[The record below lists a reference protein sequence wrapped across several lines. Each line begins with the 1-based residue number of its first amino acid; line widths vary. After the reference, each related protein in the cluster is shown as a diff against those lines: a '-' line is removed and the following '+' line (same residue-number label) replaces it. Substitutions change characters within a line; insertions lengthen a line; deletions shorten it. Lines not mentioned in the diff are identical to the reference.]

1 MAVFYVRDACA
12 SVAQPFVEAAMPVA
26 MHVRTRRLRMLVLG
40 VFALAACQRTPTFSP
55 TAAAYDVAANRIE
68 ADVRLLAS
76 DAMQGRETGTPGF
89 ERAADAVVARFR
101 ALGLQPAGDDGTFSQ
116 RVPLLKGT
124 RIADGARLDVVRSD
138 RTIPLRFRDHF
149 LPEPG
154 FDNADSAV
162 RAKAVFVGEGI
173 HAPELQ
179 HDDFAGLDLH
189 GRIAVLFGGAPAR
202 FDNDRLAL
210 YASRDEKLRA
220 LVERGAI
227 GAVFVDTADD
237 ETRAP
242 WALQTSN
249 WERPVL
255 RLRDADGHG
264 IDTYPQLRVVARV
277 STAAADLIFD
287 GSGHTAADLA
297 HAALLDQLHGFM
309 LPVTLSLAARTHVE
323 PLDSRNVVAR
333 LPGRDA
339 TLGRDAIVY
348 SAHLDHLGVRAP
360 VAGDDT
366 LQDNIYNGALDN
378 ALGVAIVLETAR
390 ESRDA
395 ANKSRRSLLF
405 IALTGEEEGLLGA
418 QWFSA
423 HPPQHVLADIN
434 LDMPML
440 LAPTRDVVAIGDA
453 HSSLHEALQQAARA
467 LGVAVSA
474 DPFPEESVFVRSDQ
488 YAFVRAGIPALYL
501 DGGVIPAASS
511 AGKAA
516 DPKTVPKLAQRDF
529 LRRCYHQPCD
539 DVRLPIQYPDA
550 ARMAHLNARLG
561 ALLGNAPQPPRWN
574 AGDFFGER
582 FARP

>member
-1 MAVFYVRDACA
+1 MSVSRPMPVMSMPVMSVLLMCA
-12 SVAQPFVEAAMPVA
+12 SLA
-26 MHVRTRRLRMLVLG
+26 
-40 VFALAACQRTPTFSP
+40 FASCHRTPA
-55 TAAAYDVAANRIE
+55 TAAPASTKDAASMHIE
-68 ADVRLLAS
+68 ADVRTLAA

-89 ERAADAVVARFR
+89 ERAADVVVARLR

-116 RVPLLKGT
+116 QVPLLKGT
-124 RIADGARLDVVRSD
+124 RIAEGARLDVVRAD

-149 LPEPG
+149 LPEPD
-154 FDNADSAV
+154 FDKADSAV
-162 RAKAVFVGEGI
+162 RAPAVFVGQGI

-202 FDNDRLAL
+202 FDNDRRAF

-242 WALQTSN
+242 WTQQASN

-264 IDTYPQLRVVARV
+264 IDTFPQLRVIARV
-277 STAAADLIFD
+277 SAAAADLVFD

-297 HAALLDQLHGFM
+297 HTAKLDPLPGFA

-333 LPGRDA
+333 VPGRDA
-339 TLGRDAIVY
+339 MLGRDAIIY
-348 SAHLDHLGVRAP
+348 SAHLDHLGIRAP
-360 VAGDDT
+360 VAGDS
-366 LQDNIYNGALDN
+366 IYNGALDN

-390 ESRDA
+390 ELHDA
-395 ANKSRRSLLF
+395 ASKSKRSLLF
-405 IALTGEEEGLLGA
+405 VALTGEEEGLLGA
-418 QWFSA
+418 QWFA
-423 HPPQHVLADIN
+423 THPPQHLLADVN

-453 HSSLHEALQQAARA
+453 HSTLHDALHQAAGA
-467 LGVAVSA
+467 LGVGLSA

-516 DPKTVPKLAQRDF
+516 DLHTMPKLAQRDF

-550 ARMAHLNARLG
+550 ARMARLNARLG
-561 ALLGNAPQPPRWN
+561 LLLGNAAVAPQWN
-574 AGDFFGER
+574 AGDFFGAR
-582 FARP
+582 FASAPSTR